1 MWSTNSS
8 DQRSLP
14 RFLDEWQ
21 ELWLVE
27 LVSSTSQLVRSRLRD
42 ACQISSRGRG
52 VGSEA
57 ANIIVPWARSTVSI
71 RNLSSSFDTSSS
83 GLPVEFPAPRC
94 LVEQC
99 KVRAGLAH
107 RRSRFKWTW
116 LLALSPAE
124 FPRTRRARGFS
135 GRGPR
140 ESIDRV
146 WQCKL
151 REAVPARTRARCPD

>member
-1 MWSTNSS
+1 MLPVSQSVSPNYLINRGTTIAHAARPRCDLKYEGTGLGANSPLVTFPQMPS
-8 DQRSLP
+8 VALRDRASSSATPRASPVAARPHPSPIRRKTLP
-14 RFLDEWQ
+14 VLSARQ
-21 ELWLVE
+21 SV
-27 LVSSTSQLVRSRLRD
+27 LVRDPSAFHRLP
-42 ACQISSRGRG
+42 
-52 VGSEA
+52 A
-57 ANIIVPWARSTVSI
+57 A
-71 RNLSSSFDTSSS
+71 
-83 GLPVEFPAPRC
+83 
-94 LVEQC
+94 
-99 KVRAGLAH
+99 
-107 RRSRFKWTW
+107 FKWIW